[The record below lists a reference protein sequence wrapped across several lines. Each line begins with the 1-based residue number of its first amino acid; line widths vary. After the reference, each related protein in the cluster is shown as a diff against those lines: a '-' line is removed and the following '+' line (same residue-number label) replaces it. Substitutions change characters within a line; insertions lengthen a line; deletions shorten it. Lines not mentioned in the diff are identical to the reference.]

1 MALIAFLVLMLSSVT
16 LQAETIDPITMDE
29 IQREM
34 AKGSPYEII
43 KDCDGMV
50 FINYDKQGAWKQKY
64 FKEVFQEGGTD
75 KKPVL
80 VLFYDIDREG
90 VAYNLRGSII
100 FKELNKKYNNRL
112 KFLAINLPWKE
123 KDSEYHK
130 MTLDA
135 KSYHGKGLGIFSTSE
150 GKRRKQLPP
159 IKGAPSIAM
168 YSPWEVLEGETPSNN
183 DMNIK
188 LLDIS
193 LGAPYKDE
201 DIPGW
206 LYLGDDALINWVKYN
221 LFNNPGYTY
230 RENNTASSFNKIELN
245 KKQ

>member
-50 FINYDKQGAWKQKY
+50 FINYDKQGVWKQKY

-100 FKELNKKYNNRL
+100 FKELNKKYNYKL

-123 KDSEYHK
+123 KNSEYHK

-135 KSYHGKGLGIFSTSE
+135 KSYHGKGLGIFSTS
-150 GKRRKQLPP
+150 
-159 IKGAPSIAM
+159 
-168 YSPWEVLEGETPSNN
+168 
-183 DMNIK
+183 
-188 LLDIS
+188 
-193 LGAPYKDE
+193 
-201 DIPGW
+201 
-206 LYLGDDALINWVKYN
+206 
-221 LFNNPGYTY
+221 
-230 RENNTASSFNKIELN
+230 
-245 KKQ
+245 